1 MVSHSPPKTHRAAPP
16 PGFEQQRGDMQS
28 IAKKHRRVPDLR
40 SMVLLEER
48 ANELHNARRRRDLNA
63 EYCFGGGAQRDPA
76 VGVEGGGGVLGIR
89 SGVGGTAGR

>member
-28 IAKKHRRVPDLR
+28 IAKKHRRVPY
-40 SMVLLEER
+40 VLAMALPAER
-48 ANELHNARRRRDLNA
+48 ANELHSARRRRDLDA
-63 EYCFGGGAQRDPA
+63 EYCFGWGAQRDPA
-76 VGVEGGGGVLGIR
+76 VGIEGGGGVLGIR